1 MMISNKKAIRVMV
14 VDDHAVVRSGLGA
27 FLIAYDDLDFVG
39 EAESG
44 QQAIQLC
51 EQLHPD
57 VILMDIKMPGM
68 DGVETTRR
76 IQERYP
82 QTKIIALTSFKDQES
97 VHNALKAGAIGY
109 LLKNASAE
117 DLAEGIRA
125 AHAGQVTLAPEA
137 TQALV
142 QVARNLYDE
151 DKPGQDLTKREMQV
165 LALLVAGKSNPE
177 IAETLVVSLSTVK
190 YHVSG
195 VLSKLGVKSRTEAV
209 AIAVQHNL
217 VT

>member
-1 MMISNKKAIRVMV
+1 MTNKKAIRVFV

-39 EAESG
+39 EADSG
-44 QQAIQLC
+44 EKAIRMSAQL
-51 EQLHPD
+51 QPD
-57 VILMDIKMPGM
+57 VILMDIMMPGM
-68 DGVETTRR
+68 DGVEATRL
-76 IQERYP
+76 IQNQNP
-82 QTKIIALTSFKDQES
+82 QIKIIALTSFKDQES

-117 DLAEGIRA
+117 ELAQAIRA
-125 AHAGQVTLAPEA
+125 AHAGQATLAPEA

-142 QVARNLYDE
+142 QVARSLKDDTQLKQNLT
-151 DKPGQDLTKREMQV
+151 PREKEV
-165 LALLVAGKSNPE
+165 LALIVAGKSNPE
-177 IAETLVVSLSTVK
+177 IAEELVVSLSTVK

-195 VLSKLGVKSRTEAV
+195 ILGKLNVKSRAEAV
-209 AIAVQHNL
+209 AVAVQHNL